1 MNLADKIIYL
11 RKQKNW
17 SQEELAEQ
25 LGISR
30 QSVSK
35 WESQTSVPDLDKILK
50 LSKIFDVS
58 TDFLLKDNLDLTDF
72 EKPETVFA
80 EEPLEEPR
88 KHLSAKDADTYLD
101 LVAHLAPKI
110 ALGVCLCII
119 GPALLIG
126 LQCFVPLNGTETSF
140 LTEESASAFGV
151 VLLLL
156 FCAAGVFLLIS
167 NGMRL
172 SKYEFFETDPF
183 VLDMGIQ
190 EIVTDKKTQFESV
203 FRKCTA
209 GGTGLC
215 ILSVIPLMLAYGFG
229 AGERMYILC
238 TSILLF
244 LIAFAVTLFIWSGM
258 IHGSFDKLLEVGD
271 YTKENKKINKKTG
284 SFPGIYWCIVTAI
297 YLGISFVTDRWD
309 FSWIIWPV
317 AGVLFAALHQIV
329 RNLAKKGLHS

>member
-58 TDFLLKDNLDLTDF
+58 TDFLLKDDLDLTDF

-88 KHLSAKDADTYLD
+88 KHLSAEDADTYLD

-119 GPALLIG
+119 GPAFLIG

-140 LTEESASAFGV
+140 LTNESASAFGV

-190 EIVTDKKTQFESV
+190 EIVADKKTQFESV
-203 FRKCTA
+203 FRKCIA

-215 ILSVIPLMLAYGFG
+215 ILSVVPLMLAYGFG

-244 LIAFAVTLFIWSGM
+244 LIAFAVTLFVWSGM
-258 IHGSFDKLLEVGD
+258 INGSYDKLLEVGD

-297 YLGISFVTDRWD
+297 YLAISFGFDNWEI
-309 FSWIIWPV
+309 SWIVWPV
-317 AGVLFAALHQIV
+317 AGVLFAALHQIIK
-329 RNLAKKGLHS
+329 NIAKNKTE